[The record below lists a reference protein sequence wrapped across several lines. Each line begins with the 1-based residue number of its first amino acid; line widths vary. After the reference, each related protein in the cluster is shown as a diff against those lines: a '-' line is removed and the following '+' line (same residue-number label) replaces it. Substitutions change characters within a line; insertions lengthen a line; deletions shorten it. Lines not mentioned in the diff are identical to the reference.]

1 MYNTIYDCI
10 KMHVF
15 YENNIV
21 FYVNSIDLEEIYCVY
36 VNNIDLEEIFHCK
49 ILTHLFN
56 IYFHFFFINGIEF
69 TWIQFTF
76 NQKKVKLI
84 YI

>member
-1 MYNTIYDCI
+1 MTLMYNTIYDCN

-15 YENNIV
+15 Y
-21 FYVNSIDLEEIYCVY
+21 
-36 VNNIDLEEIFHCK
+36 VNNIDIEEIFHCK
-49 ILTHLFN
+49 IFTHLFN

-76 NQKKVKLI
+76 NQKKSKFNI
-84 YI
+84 YLNMDFTFCKHYIYCNIR

>member
-1 MYNTIYDCI
+1 MTLMYNTIYDCI

-15 YENNIV
+15 YVNNIV
-21 FYVNSIDLEEIYCVY
+21 FY

-49 ILTHLFN
+49 IFTHLFN

>member
-15 YENNIV
+15 YVNNIV
-21 FYVNSIDLEEIYCVY
+21 FY

-49 ILTHLFN
+49 IFTHYLN
-56 IYFHFFFINGIEF
+56 IYFHFFHQ
-69 TWIQFTF
+69 W
-76 NQKKVKLI
+76 
-84 YI
+84 Y